1 MKKPSNSNKK
11 KIINKSTLD
20 TLDKRYN
27 ILGGL
32 GGGHSSK
39 VYKVLDTV
47 TKKKKAVK
55 IFEDDSIS
63 EFRTEES
70 ILKKINEYNINSIIK
85 FYEAG
90 FGHLT
95 IDGNTQEKYYIVL
108 EYARKGNL
116 LKKLEKTSHGFS
128 EDVCKYIFY
137 KILKIVKALHEKGI
151 CHRDLKPENIL
162 LFGANYDFK
171 LCDFGFSYCFL
182 DDNQN
187 KKKSKD
193 PFGTDYYRAPEVYEN
208 KLYDPE
214 KVDIFSIGA
223 LLFGLMTKKQAFDK
237 AQTLEFAQ
245 NEVQKLY
252 NLIKEK
258 QIDTYWFIVEN
269 IFNIKNLSKE
279 FKELFIKLV
288 SYNPSERPS
297 FEEIMNSDWMKEIKG
312 ANEEHLNNLKDK
324 MKSEMET

>member
-1 MKKPSNSNKK
+1 M
-11 KIINKSTLD
+11 
-20 TLDKRYN
+20 
-27 ILGGL
+27 
-32 GGGHSSK
+32 
-39 VYKVLDTV
+39 
-47 TKKKKAVK
+47 
-55 IFEDDSIS
+55 
-63 EFRTEES
+63 
-70 ILKKINEYNINSIIK
+70 
-85 FYEAG
+85 
-90 FGHLT
+90 
-95 IDGNTQEKYYIVL
+95 
-108 EYARKGNL
+108 
-116 LKKLEKTSHGFS
+116 
-128 EDVCKYIFY
+128 
-137 KILKIVKALHEKGI
+137 KIVKTLHDKGI
-151 CHRDLKPENIL
+151 SHRDIKPENIL
-162 LFGANYDFK
+162 FVGDNYDFK
-171 LCDFGFSYCFL
+171 LVDFGYSCFFL

-187 KKKSKD
+187 KKMSKD

-269 IFNIKNLSKE
+269 IFNIKNLSQE

-297 FEEIMNSDWMKEIKG
+297 FEEIMN
-312 ANEEHLNNLKDK
+312 
-324 MKSEMET
+324 